1 MTLDQLQILV
11 KIVEHGSMGAAA
23 EALYRT
29 QPTLSVAMK
38 KLEEEFGIKIFSR
51 EERRLTLTPIG
62 QAMVQKAQRV
72 LERAEE
78 FEHLG
83 RQLAVGNEPYVK
95 IAFDASI
102 PIRFISGVLKQCEV
116 DFPETSLELFAE
128 NLFGVTERLTEGEA
142 DLAVMTRIQE
152 NHLFRALPL
161 RKFRFYPVAA
171 ATHPL
176 NQYESDVPLE
186 DTKEYVQVV
195 LRDSARNAPAQT
207 FRIIEEARQWYV
219 NDVQTKK
226 EIIVEGLGWGA
237 LPDFMIKE
245 ELETQKVVPLKIENY
260 YRSGESEICI
270 VGRAGQPV
278 GPVVQSL
285 WESFQKFAESSNME
299 T

>member
-29 QPTLSVAMK
+29 QPTLSVAIK
-38 KLEEEFGIKIFSR
+38 KLEEEFGIEIFTR
-51 EERRLTLTPIG
+51 KDRRLILTPIG

-83 RQLAVGNEPYVK
+83 RQLAVGNEPKVK

-142 DLAVMTRIQE
+142 DLAVKAAFE
-152 NHLFRALPL
+152 DNHLLRALPL
-161 RKFRFYPVAA
+161 RKFKFFPVAA
-171 ATHPL
+171 STHPL
-176 NQYESDVPLE
+176 NQYENEVPLE
-186 DTKEYVQVV
+186 DTREYVQVV
-195 LRDSARNAPAQT
+195 LRDSARNPSDKT
-207 FRIIEEARQWYV
+207 FRVIEEARQWYV

-226 EIIVEGLGWGA
+226 EIIIEGLGWGT
-237 LPDFMIKE
+237 LPDFMIEE
-245 ELETQKVVPLKIENY
+245 ELKTNQLVPLKIENY
-260 YRSGESEICI
+260 YRSGESEIYV
-270 VGRAGQPV
+270 VGRAGQPF

-285 WESFQKFAESSNME
+285 WESFQNYATCENRDA
-299 T
+299 

>member
-23 EALYRT
+23 EVLYRT

-38 KLEEEFGIKIFSR
+38 KLEEEFGIELFSR
-51 EERRLTLTPIG
+51 EDRRLTLTPIG

-83 RQLAVGNEPYVK
+83 RQLATGNEPKVK
-95 IAFDASI
+95 IAFDGSI
-102 PIRFISGVLKQCEV
+102 PIRFISKVLKQCEV

-128 NLFGVTERLTEGEA
+128 NLFGVTERLTEGEV
-142 DLAVMTRIQE
+142 DLAVVTGFEE
-152 NHLFRALPL
+152 NHLFRSLPL
-161 RKFRFYPVAA
+161 RKFRFFPVAA

-176 NQYESDVPLE
+176 TQYENDVPLE
-186 DTKEYVQVV
+186 DTKEYVQVI
-195 LRDSARNAPAQT
+195 LRDSARNAPDQNY
-207 FRIIEEARQWYV
+207 RVIEEARQWHV

-226 EIIVEGLGWGA
+226 EIIVEGLGWGT
-237 LPDFMIKE
+237 LPDFMMEE
-245 ELETQKVVPLKIENY
+245 ELETQKVVPLEIENY
-260 YRSGESEICI
+260 YRVGESEICV
-270 VGRAGQPV
+270 VGRADRPF

-285 WESFQKFAESSNME
+285 WDSFRIKLF
-299 T
+299 

>member
-29 QPTLSVAMK
+29 QPTLSVAVK
-38 KLEEEFGIKIFSR
+38 KLEEEFGIEIFSR
-51 EERRLTLTPIG
+51 KDRRLILTPIG
-62 QAMVQKAQRV
+62 QAMVQKARRV

-83 RQLAVGNEPYVK
+83 RQLAVGNEPNVK

-102 PIRFISGVLKQCEV
+102 PIRLISKVLKQCEV
-116 DFPETSLELFAE
+116 DFPETSLELLAE
-128 NLFGVTERLTEGEA
+128 NLYGVIERLTEGEV
-142 DLAVMTRIQE
+142 DLAVVAHIAE
-152 NHLFRALPL
+152 NHLFRSLPL
-161 RKFRFYPVAA
+161 HKFKFYPVAA

-176 NQYESDVPLE
+176 NQYENDVPFE

-195 LRDSARNAPAQT
+195 LTDSAKKPSDET
-207 FRIIEEARQWYV
+207 FRVIEEARQWYV

-226 EIIVEGLGWGA
+226 EIIVEGLGWGT
-237 LPDFMIKE
+237 LPDFMIEE
-245 ELETQKVVPLKIENY
+245 ELETRQLVPLTIENY
-260 YRSGESEICI
+260 YRFGESEIGV
-270 VGRAGQPV
+270 VGRADRPF

-285 WESFQKFAESSNME
+285 WNSFEEFAKNGMQ
-299 T
+299 